1 MAFTDQTL
9 KCRDCG
15 ADFVWTAQEQE
26 FYQSKGFE
34 NPPTRCLTCRQ
45 AKKQQRVGERQ
56 MYTIKCAS
64 CGKEDQVPFE
74 PRGDRPVYC
83 RECFA
88 KQRGTQ

>member
-1 MAFTDQTL
+1 MAFSDQTL
-9 KCRDCG
+9 QCRDCG

-34 NPPTRCLTCRQ
+34 NPPTRCPSCRQ
-45 AKKQQRVGERQ
+45 AKKQQSGGERQ
-56 MYTIKCAS
+56 MYTIKCGS

-83 RECFA
+83 RECFS
-88 KQRGTQ
+88 KQKRP